1 MTHPPQFLPRT
12 TCVSTESSVYEL
24 HPIRDAA
31 SAPARAVPFL
41 LSLGLTPLLIGGLA
55 LSLVPPQARVAARA
69 AFDQARRS
77 VSLLLLESPPQNLQS
92 PARNLVG
99 PNLPGGAGHREG
111 TNSIDP
117 RLLPYTTLVST
128 PSDAIDPDALS
139 TLPTAE
145 RVNLSLNPALPIQ
158 KGGNG
163 LARGTGRDS
172 ALGPGG
178 LSQATARASM
188 PLAPPPDF
196 KLVPIRTFTFSYYL
210 SPNEEQASI
219 KVLLLIGMNGMPT
232 QVKYVSGPVF
242 LKMDAIRTAQGW
254 LFEPLAPH
262 GFKTPQS
269 YLLEFYPSS
278 KTRH

>member
-1 MTHPPQFLPRT
+1 MTNPPQSLSRT
-12 TCVSTESSVYEL
+12 TGVSTESSVYEL

-31 SAPARAVPFL
+31 SAPTRAVPFL

-55 LSLVPPQARVAARA
+55 LSLVPPQAQLAART

-77 VSLLLLESPPQNLQS
+77 VSLLLLEPQAQDLRA

-99 PNLPGGAGHREG
+99 PELPGGAGHREG

-145 RVNLSLNPALPIQ
+145 RVNLSLNPALPLQ
-158 KGGNG
+158 TGGNG

-178 LSQATARASM
+178 LFRAPVRTST
-188 PLAPPPDF
+188 PPAPPPDF
-196 KLVPIRTFTFSYYL
+196 KLVPIRTFTFSYFL
-210 SPNEEQASI
+210 SPTDDKTPI
-219 KVLLLIGMNGMPT
+219 KVHILIGMNGMPI

-269 YLLEFYPSS
+269 YLLEFRPSF
-278 KTRH
+278 KTRY